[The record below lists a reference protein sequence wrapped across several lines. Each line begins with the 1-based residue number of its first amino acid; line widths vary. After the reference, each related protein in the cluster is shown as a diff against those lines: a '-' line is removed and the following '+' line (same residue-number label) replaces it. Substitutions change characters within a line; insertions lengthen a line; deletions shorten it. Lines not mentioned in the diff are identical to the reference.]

1 MDPTHRSF
9 LHFSG
14 TVYLDVGPGGA
25 PIGWARECVS
35 EIRTGQATAQC
46 APDQE
51 EIPYGRRLSRASS
64 KTTALKREA
73 ENSSVSMHGRFE
85 GGQNARS
92 IKGIGVGG
100 ELRSLEFRERIAGR
114 YGCEAMER
122 GPRLFFREDEAAAEW
137 ARRGR
142 EDLYAFLQWRDVSG
156 GNIELGGFKGGEEEE
171 KNAESGESWARE
183 RCTQNRVRAGET
195 ASSKLRGSVTEPIFS
210 VVGVGVMLPRF
221 LFLPSSVRG
230 YPLATGTLESSNGPK
245 PLDDRRLLKDALLEH
260 EHSQHGRVV
269 MILKP
274 RARAHPDAFLAVDSH
289 GGNFESGGC
298 E

>member
-1 MDPTHRSF
+1 MNPTHRSF

-35 EIRTGQATAQC
+35 EIRTGQATTQC

-73 ENSSVSMHGRFE
+73 ENSSVSMRGRFE

-100 ELRSLEFRERIAGR
+100 GRRSTETRFFRDA
-114 YGCEAMER
+114 
-122 GPRLFFREDEAAAEW
+122 FREDEDAAEW
-137 ARRGR
+137 ARRRR

-171 KNAESGESWARE
+171 KNAESGESWAR
-183 RCTQNRVRAGET
+183 VRIGKT
-195 ASSKLRGSVTEPIFS
+195 CASAKGREVHAEPCPDGGDCKLEAVRGCN
-210 VVGVGVMLPRF
+210 GAL
-221 LFLPSSVRG
+221 RG
-230 YPLATGTLESSNGPK
+230 YPLATGILESSNGPK

-274 RARAHPDAFLAVDSH
+274 RARAHPDAYLAVDRH